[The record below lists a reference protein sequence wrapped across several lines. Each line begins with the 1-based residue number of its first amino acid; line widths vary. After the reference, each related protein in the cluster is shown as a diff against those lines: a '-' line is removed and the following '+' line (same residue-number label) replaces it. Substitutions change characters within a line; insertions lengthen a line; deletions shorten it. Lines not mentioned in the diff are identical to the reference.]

1 MFVLQQTWHMANAQE
16 VFVEWTEWNGIE
28 KFFMSLHSLLLAS
41 STWMAWFPFLAIAV
55 GDDWRKPGGPS
66 CHSWWLHNSDNLLWW
81 RTPEAVPTKRIYCG
95 WDENPG
101 GFQFRDIRAPETHK
115 KVSFP
120 QATSLSQ
127 STLLTTLLPSLCC
140 EKMKFRDLRFL
151 LRPQTVEGKMGY
163 RPKNVFDSPLVLLL
177 QCLAKLTT
185 FS

>member
-101 GFQFRDIRAPETHK
+101 GPPNLETSELQKHTKRSAFLKPLPFPKALCWPPFSHLCVVRRWSSGIWDFSWGHRQLKAKWDIDPRM
-115 KVSFP
+115 F
-120 QATSLSQ
+120 L
-127 STLLTTLLPSLCC
+127 TLL
-140 EKMKFRDLRFL
+140 
-151 LRPQTVEGKMGY
+151 
-163 RPKNVFDSPLVLLL
+163 
-177 QCLAKLTT
+177 
-185 FS
+185 